1 MSKPTPKTIYLSDY
15 QPPDYQVDSIDLHFD
30 LHETKTLVKSKL
42 SIQKR
47 AKGPNT
53 PPLKL
58 NGEELRL
65 KQVALNG
72 TVLSPSE
79 YELND
84 EALIFSNLPDSFEL
98 AIETEINPKANTA
111 LSGLYLSGGNF
122 CTQCEAEGFRRMTYM
137 MDQPDIMSRYT
148 TTLVADKAA
157 YPVLLS
163 NGNRCDGGDL
173 ASEPGRHWAKW
184 EDPFPKPTY
193 LFALVAGDLAKIEDQ
208 FITQSGRTVTL
219 QIYVQSHNLD
229 KCQHAMRSLKKS
241 MRWDEEVYGRE
252 YDLDMFMIVAVDDF
266 NAGAMENKGLNIFNS
281 KYVLAKPETATD
293 SDYEGIEGVIAHEYF
308 HNWSGNRV
316 TCRDWFQLSLKE
328 GFTVFRDQQFTA
340 DMTSRAVKRIHDV
353 NILRT
358 HQFREDASS
367 IAHPV
372 RPASYVQIDN
382 FYTVTV
388 YNKGAE
394 VVRMLHQLLGAERFR
409 NGTDCYFERHDGQAV
424 TTDDFVKALEEANQ
438 IDLTQ
443 FRLWYSQ
450 AGTPELEISG
460 RYNEAEQT
468 YTLSVKQ
475 SCPSTPGQAHKEP
488 FFIPLAMGLLDQ
500 HGQDRPLQLQG
511 ESTAIQGTRVLPI
524 TAAEQEFT
532 FQNISEPPTPSVL
545 REFSAPVKV
554 KIDLTD
560 EERYFLMKHDSD
572 DFNRW
577 EAGQQL
583 AVKILSQL
591 VDDYQKNKPLQIP
604 EAFSNAY
611 QELLTNDALD
621 KALVAQAI
629 TLPSESYLG
638 EFLEPIDPIA
648 IHKVRRFMRETL
660 AQRLS
665 DVLLAV
671 YHELTDKGGYRIEQS
686 AIKQRRLKNT
696 CLSYL
701 MELNREEFIKLAYQ
715 QFLDS
720 NNMTD
725 VIAALAPLANTDCA
739 EREAAL
745 AHFYQQWKHEPLV
758 VDKWFTI
765 QASSRLPGTLEQVKQ
780 LTQHEA
786 FNLKNPNKVRAVIS
800 TFANNNHLHFHDLSG
815 AGYEFVTKMI
825 LQLDPFNAQISS
837 RLVKVY
843 TLWRKYDVQRQA
855 LLKQQLENIVN
866 TPNLS
871 KNVYEIVSKSL
882 D

>member
-591 VDDYQKNKPLQIP
+591 VDDYQQNKPLQIP

-665 DVLLAV
+665 DVFLAV
-671 YHELTDKGGYRIEQS
+671 YHELTDKGEYRIEQA

-725 VIAALAPLANTDCA
+725 VIAALAPLANTECA